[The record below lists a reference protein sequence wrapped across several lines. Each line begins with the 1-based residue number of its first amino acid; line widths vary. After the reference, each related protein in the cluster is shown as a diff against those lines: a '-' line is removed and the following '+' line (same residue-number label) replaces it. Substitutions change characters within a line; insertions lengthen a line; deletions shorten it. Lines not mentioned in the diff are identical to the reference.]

1 VVITKEQTEVCNMC
15 WDKPRGQMI
24 MHFPANVCFS
34 CAKQIKRV
42 LNYAADVGWVMS
54 EEKRADA
61 EIAVEAPKTP
71 AGKG

>member
-1 VVITKEQTEVCNMC
+1 VVITNSQLETCNMC

-42 LNYAADVGWVMS
+42 LNYAANVGWVMS
-54 EEKRADA
+54 EEKRGDV
-61 EIAVEAPKTP
+61 EIAVEAPKKP
-71 AGKG
+71 APKA